1 MVDRNRSARTLQNE
15 RFAAAGTIA
24 LGLGI
29 ILILARALETAFGIP
44 GLPRSWYQND
54 WLWWLVGLISAGTGA
69 RLLMQSEAFDQGQ
82 RAWAPTVPGRRFREL
97 TLYTREGCHLCDEA
111 RETIEEH
118 RRWLPSVTLIDIDSD
133 SKLIERFGTCVP
145 VLEVDGKV
153 RFRGAVNST
162 LLRRLIEGS
171 PPNIGELT

>member
-1 MVDRNRSARTLQNE
+1 MQNE

-29 ILILARALETAFGIP
+29 ILILARAMETAFGIP

-69 RLLMQSEAFDQGQ
+69 RLLIQSESFDQGL
-82 RAWAPTVPGRRFREL
+82 RGWTPSRPGRRFEEL
-97 TLYTREGCHLCDEA
+97 TLYTREGCHLCEEA
-111 RETIEEH
+111 AETIQDH
-118 RRWLPSVTLIDIDSD
+118 QRWLPAVTLIDIDSD
-133 SKLIERFGTCVP
+133 PKLIERFGTCVP
-145 VLEVDGKV
+145 VLAVDGKV
-153 RFRGAVNST
+153 RFRGSVNPT

-171 PPNIGELT
+171 PSNIGELT